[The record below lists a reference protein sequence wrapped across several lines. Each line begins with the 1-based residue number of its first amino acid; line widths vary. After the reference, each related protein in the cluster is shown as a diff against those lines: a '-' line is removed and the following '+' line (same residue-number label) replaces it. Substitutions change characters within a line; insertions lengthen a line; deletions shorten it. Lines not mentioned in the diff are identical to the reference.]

1 LIPYPIAPLQDIVVL
16 VTRPA
21 AQALKLCEQIRKY
34 GGEAIAFPTIVIES
48 TATASPVETY
58 DWLIFT
64 SANAV
69 QHGLSLVTL
78 GEHTRV
84 AAIGK
89 ATAAAL
95 AEREIRVDA
104 MPQGKATSET
114 LLNHPAFATVAT
126 QSVLIVKGVGGR
138 ELLQDELTRRGARVN
153 ALEVY
158 RRAMPQLDAA
168 SVAQI
173 EQRWRPNN
181 PSGNDVGI
189 DIVTL
194 TSIETLDNLLAM
206 LTDMGRALLKS
217 TPFVTPSQR
226 IADAA
231 RANLLQGQCVLSRG
245 ADDEALIGA
254 IAAWHARAR

>member
-1 LIPYPIAPLQDIVVL
+1 
-16 VTRPA
+16 
-21 AQALKLCEQIRKY
+21 
-34 GGEAIAFPTIVIES
+34 
-48 TATASPVETY
+48 
-58 DWLIFT
+58 
-64 SANAV
+64 
-69 QHGLSLVTL
+69 
-78 GEHTRV
+78 
-84 AAIGK
+84 
-89 ATAAAL
+89 L
-95 AEREIRVDA
+95 AEREIRIDA

-114 LLNHPAFATVAT
+114 LLNHPAFATVAS

-138 ELLQDELTRRGARVN
+138 ELLQDELTQRGASVN

-158 RRAMPQLDAA
+158 RRARPQLDTA
-168 SVAQI
+168 SVTQI

-181 PSGNDVGI
+181 QVNDVGI

-194 TSIETLDNLLAM
+194 TSIETLDNLLAV
-206 LTDMGRALLKS
+206 LTDLGRAFLKT

-245 ADDEALIGA
+245 ADDESLIGA

>member
-1 LIPYPIAPLQDIVVL
+1 VL

-21 AQALKLCEQIRKY
+21 AQALQLCERIRTY
-34 GGEAIAFPTIVIES
+34 GGEAIAFPTIVIEPAV
-48 TATASPVETY
+48 TAASVESY

-69 QHGLSLVTL
+69 QHGWPLVAL

-95 AEREIRVDA
+95 SEREIRVDA
-104 MPQGKATSET
+104 MPSGSATSET
-114 LLNHPAFATVAT
+114 LLAHPAFANVAN
-126 QSVLIVKGVGGR
+126 QSALIVKGIGGR
-138 ELLQDELTRRGARVN
+138 ELLHDELTRRSARV
-153 ALEVY
+153 ATLEVY
-158 RRAMPQLDAA
+158 RRAQPQVDAA
-168 SVAQI
+168 SVAQV
-173 EQRWRPNN
+173 EERWRSNTKV
-181 PSGNDVGI
+181 GNDAGI

-194 TSIETLDNLLAM
+194 TSVETLDNLLAM
-206 LTDMGRALLKS
+206 LTDAGRALLKT

-226 IADAA
+226 VADAA
-231 RANLLQGQCVLSRG
+231 RAQLLQGHCVLSRG